1 MFQNLFNV
9 EVIFMMEDWE
19 WNDSSE
25 ILTMAEYLQLVC
37 DLDNGVYPSDAW
49 IKTVQFIYAPK

>member
-1 MFQNLFNV
+1 
-9 EVIFMMEDWE
+9 MMEDWE